1 MSLLPL
7 PSAVASTFAGVVPVH
22 RLLPL
27 HAVLVGT
34 SGTVSLNANPGQ
46 LPGGA
51 TLQQLA
57 NGIGGW
63 ALILALVA
71 LVVGAAV
78 WALGAHTQNYQQ
90 SFVGRRAVLVSGL
103 AALLVG
109 AAPVL
114 INFFFHAGLN
124 VH

>member
-1 MSLLPL
+1 MSQM
-7 PSAVASTFAGVVPVH
+7 F
-22 RLLPL
+22 

-51 TLQQLA
+51 TLQQLT

-78 WALGAHTQNYQQ
+78 WALSQLM
-90 SFVGRRAVLVSGL
+90 GREEF
-103 AALLVG
+103 AALASEAVRTESDPTVRGEWQVEDVANG
-109 AAPVL
+109 AAHP
-114 INFFFHAGLN
+114 
-124 VH
+124 

>member
-1 MSLLPL
+1 MLTCTPRVRTVGPGSSAVRRARPTSGGSQPPMSLLPL

-78 WALGAHTQNYQQ
+78 WALGAHTQ
-90 SFVGRRAVLVSGL
+90 
-103 AALLVG
+103 
-109 AAPVL
+109 
-114 INFFFHAGLN
+114 
-124 VH
+124 